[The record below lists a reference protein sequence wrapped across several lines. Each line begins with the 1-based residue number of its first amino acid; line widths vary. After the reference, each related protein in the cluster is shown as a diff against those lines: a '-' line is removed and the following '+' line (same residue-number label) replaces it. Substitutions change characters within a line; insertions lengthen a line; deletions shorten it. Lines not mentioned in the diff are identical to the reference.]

1 MIQQLKEEVYRLFKN
16 SASVAYLSGKKKWI
30 ILKSTKLI
38 ESLLFPNAVIVHG
51 DVFSAQALT
60 VLKQS

>member
-38 ESLLFPNAVIVHG
+38 ESLLFPNAVIVGG